1 MTDPLSLP
9 QDVILLICQ
18 ELSACRDF
26 ATLFRCSLVSH
37 RVAIIALEQLYRI
50 EGDVPESFRDNKT
63 PMARLWRS
71 IILSSVGKTAYPYCT
86 YIRALS
92 LGDLEESLEDA
103 RSNQDVR
110 RFYLGPDMQRFL
122 VPRYKEDDMTDLLNA
137 RRVPISIRPTM
148 INCAN
153 TITKYIKD
161 SAEHNEKAV
170 ALAHLEG
177 YFIPHD
183 ILPRWV
189 ARLGTLTSLRLRDG
203 SVLGVE
209 TASALSK
216 YCPKFSEL
224 TCYYYQSGNADE
236 DMAAFLQT
244 LRPNSLQRFE
254 IISKNGIAQN
264 TLAALNL
271 HAESL
276 KTLILGSLTPSAITN
291 LNALPQCTKLECLVI
306 ENDFHYQVPRRLDSN
321 LTHEIAVWIGNCKSL
336 RELTFRHVQDA
347 LGIVEEVMTTPGIHL
362 TSLVIQG
369 FRLTSPALS
378 QAAWIALAKQRSLE
392 SLTLESIPGEEDNFQ
407 MMEGLVLEFQ
417 PPLTESICLLT
428 NLTYLNLM
436 QAHVS
441 VEEIGQFSCALSRL
455 EDFAFGGELVDDSVL
470 EILGTF
476 PALKALSVNANSM
489 FTWES
494 LRTFALG
501 LNSPGHKGFKLEVM
515 AQVAGAKLS
524 NEQEK
529 WLEDYFIHTL
539 GGRFSM
545 TYPLGLD
552 EYHEG
557 DFSESE

>member
-9 QDVILLICQ
+9 QDVMLLICQ
-18 ELSACRDF
+18 ELAACRDF
-26 ATLFRCSLVSH
+26 VTLFRCSLVSH

-50 EGDVPESFRDNKT
+50 DGDVPESFRDNKI

-110 RFYLGPDMQRFL
+110 RFYLGPDMEKFI
-122 VPRYKEDDMTDLLNA
+122 VPRFKDGMTDLLNA
-137 RRVPISIRPTM
+137 RSVPISIRPTM
-148 INCAN
+148 IRCADA
-153 TITKYIKD
+153 ITKCIKD
-161 SAEHNEKAV
+161 SAEDNEKAV

-183 ILPRWV
+183 ILPTWIT
-189 ARLGTLTSLRLRDG
+189 RLGTLTSLRLRDG
-203 SVLGVE
+203 SVLSVE
-209 TASALSK
+209 TANAISK
-216 YCPKFSEL
+216 CCPKFSEL

-236 DMAAFLQT
+236 DMALFLQT

-276 KTLILGSLTPSAITN
+276 KTLILGSLTPSAVKS
-291 LNALPQCTKLECLVI
+291 LNVLPQCTKLECLVI
-306 ENDFHYQVPRRLDSN
+306 ENDLHYQVPRHLDPD
-321 LTHEIAVWIGNCKSL
+321 LMHEIAAWIGNCKSL

-347 LGIVEEVMTTPGIHL
+347 LGIVEEVITTPGIHL

-369 FRLTSPALS
+369 FRSTSPTLS
-378 QAAWIALAKQRSLE
+378 SAAWAALAKQRNLE
-392 SLTLESIPGEEDNFQ
+392 GLTLESIAVEEDNPQ
-407 MMEGLVLEFQ
+407 MMDGLILEFQ

-441 VEEIGQFSCALSRL
+441 VEDIRQFSYALPHL
-455 EDFAFGGELVDDSVL
+455 EDFAFGGELRDDSVL
-470 EILGTF
+470 EVLGTF
-476 PALKALSVNANSM
+476 PVLKALSINASSM

-494 LRTFALG
+494 LRTFALE
-501 LNSPGHKGFKLEVM
+501 LDSPGHKGFKMEVM
-515 AQVAGAKLS
+515 AQLAEAKLS
-524 NEQEK
+524 SEQEK
-529 WLEDYFIHTL
+529 WLDDYFINTL
-539 GGRFSM
+539 GGRFSI

-557 DFSESE
+557 DFSDS